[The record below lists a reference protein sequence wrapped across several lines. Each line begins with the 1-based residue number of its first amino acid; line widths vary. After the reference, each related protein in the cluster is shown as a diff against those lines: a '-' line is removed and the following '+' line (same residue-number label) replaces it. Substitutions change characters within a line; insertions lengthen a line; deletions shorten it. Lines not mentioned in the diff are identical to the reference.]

1 MLLCGSAIAVPYNSN
16 VLIERGID
24 PHIINLAVTTFRQQI
39 AYKMEVEYSK
49 NIDGQVTDQSF
60 NLLFDPFA
68 SYGIDVRL
76 QIPKEDVEKYDEGDI
91 KEELDEIMGLQSYL
105 LTDKLYDENS
115 LQVESAEDDVT
126 IISFTF
132 NKDAIPREIKY
143 YKDLTGRVYIKNNV
157 MKKIVLSNEAR
168 FEHNKTE
175 IKSYEKTLHFTKV
188 PMNGGY
194 LLKNSEVHINAEKD
208 GKTVSIDITGNVTEY
223 WNKESKAVSWRS
235 GASKRKPTEEDDKY
249 HTIYVDLDRTFPL
262 LGQDARKAGYDLP
275 KPFGISAV
283 AMLQT
288 TTLHMTSFELNGTQI
303 PPGLIGGPN
312 SKYESQALAALTRMD
327 MWVLPFVN
335 VGVILGGVKTSTDVT
350 LDVLSG
356 CTICPSSGIQ
366 VLPPLS
372 TSSFIYGL
380 GGTVAGGAGNFF
392 ATVDMQ
398 YITAYTEAADLEL
411 SMTIATPIVGY
422 NFQNIGVRVLLGA
435 QYQDMKE
442 EIIAKV
448 DLGNDGTID
457 TVRVGL
463 ESDKWATLIGVEK
476 GFTRHWNGS
485 LMYSQGVDR
494 SSLNMMIGYRF

>member
-1 MLLCGSAIAVPYNSN
+1 MLVYGSAIAVPYNSN

-24 PHIINLAVTTFRQQI
+24 PQIINLAVTTFRQQI
-39 AYKMEVEYSK
+39 AYKMEVKYSK
-49 NIDGQVTDQSF
+49 DIDGQVTEQEF
-60 NLLFDPFA
+60 NLLYDPFA

-76 QIPKEDVEKYDEGDI
+76 QVPKEDVEKYDEGDI

-157 MKKIVLSNEAR
+157 MEKIVLSSEAR
-168 FEHNKTE
+168 FEHKDTE

-194 LLKNSEVHINAEKD
+194 LLKNSEVHITAEQD
-208 GKTVSIDITGNVTEY
+208 GKSISIDISGNVTEY
-223 WNKESKAVSWRS
+223 WNEESKAVSWRG
-235 GASKRKPTEEDDKY
+235 GASKREPTEEDDKY

-262 LGQDARKAGYDLP
+262 LGQSARKAGYDLP
-275 KPFGISAV
+275 KPFGIAAV
-283 AMLQT
+283 TMLQK
-288 TTLHMTSFELNGTQI
+288 TTLHMTSFELNGVAI
-303 PPGLIGGPN
+303 PPSLIGGPN
-312 SKYESQALAALTRMD
+312 SRYESQALAGLVRMD
-327 MWVLPFVN
+327 MWLLPFVN
-335 VGVILGGVKTSTDVT
+335 IGVILGGVESSTDVT

-356 CTICPSSGIQ
+356 IPILAGQHEIQ
-366 VLPPLS
+366 SLS
-372 TSSFIYGL
+372 TSSLLYGV

-398 YITAYTEAADLEL
+398 YITAYTEAADLDL
-411 SMTIATPIVGY
+411 TMTIVTPIVGY
-422 NFQNIGVRVLLGA
+422 NFQNVGVRVLFGA

-442 EIIAKV
+442 EIVAKV
-448 DLGNDGTID
+448 DLDSDGAID

-463 ESDKWATLIGVEK
+463 ASEKWATLIGVEK

-485 LMYSQGVDR
+485 LMYSQGEDR